1 MNNKNSTNQ
10 AYQWFNQNIGRLISA
25 KISLLVVI
33 VFVFVTTGI
42 NAAYAN
48 INQSSNI
55 EQQKNISMTFYQT
68 DIAIILQALADSQQ
82 MNLVMSDD
90 LSIKQTIKLNNVDWH
105 KALKIILDSANLQAE
120 IDDNILF
127 VSKAIDPE
135 VLLYKQ
141 QLEQKEKE
149 LKQPLNLISIAVN
162 HADPTTLIETI
173 QQQGLLS
180 QRGKV
185 ALDKRTNSLI
195 ITDLPKQFTHI
206 ERLVKTL
213 DKPMPQVHISAH
225 IVTMSD
231 ESMAELGIKW
241 GYSGKS
247 SQLLD
252 KFDIGLGTRYPTTT
266 AGFNLAKLSGSLLN
280 LELSALESENQLE
293 IIASPNLLAAN
304 QNMASIK
311 QGTEIPYEVASGGN
325 GATSIEF
332 KPAVLGLEVTPKI
345 LSDNQMILDLHITQ
359 NTAGRSIKRSDG
371 GEALAIDTQEI
382 KTQVQIKNGET
393 VVLGGIF
400 QQVTTNGQRNVP
412 SVGNVP
418 IIGNLF
424 KHNSKKQQK
433 RELVIF
439 ITPQLVE

>member
-1 MNNKNSTNQ
+1 
-10 AYQWFNQNIGRLISA
+10 
-25 KISLLVVI
+25 
-33 VFVFVTTGI
+33 
-42 NAAYAN
+42 
-48 INQSSNI
+48 
-55 EQQKNISMTFYQT
+55 MTFYQT
-68 DIAIILQALADSQQ
+68 DIAIILQALADSKQ
-82 MNLVMSDD
+82 MNLVMIED
-90 LSIKQTIKLNNVDWH
+90 LPIKQTIKLNNVDWN
-105 KALKIILDSANLQAE
+105 KALKIVLDSANLHAE

-127 VSKAIDPE
+127 VSKSPDPE
-135 VLLYKQ
+135 ILLQKQ
-141 QLEQKEKE
+141 QLAQKEQE
-149 LKQPLNLISIAVN
+149 FNQPLSSLSIPIN

-180 QRGKV
+180 ERGKV

-195 ITDLPKQFTHI
+195 ITDLAKQFTQI
-206 ERLVKTL
+206 KKLVKTL

-231 ESMAELGIKW
+231 ESMSQLGIKW
-241 GYSGKS
+241 GYAGKS

-252 KFDIGLGTRYPTTT
+252 KFDVSLGVAHPTTT
-266 AGFNLAKLSGSLLN
+266 VGFNLAKLSGSLLN

-293 IIASPNLLAAN
+293 IIASPNLLTSN

-311 QGTEIPYEVASGGN
+311 QGTEIPYEVSSGSN

-345 LSDNQMILDLHITQ
+345 LSDDRMILDLYITQ

-393 VVLGGIF
+393 LVLGGIF
-400 QQVTTNGQRNVP
+400 QQVNTNNKRKVP
-412 SVGNVP
+412 GVGDVP
-418 IIGNLF
+418 VIGNLF